1 MTRLTASEARR
12 VWFGLLDEVVRGEVV
27 VIERRGRRIVLRA
40 EPTPPD
46 RDAPAA
52 YASLLRVPDL
62 EQAHTWSR
70 EWTPR
75 AAGLRLRRRRRPAR

>member
-1 MTRLTASEARR
+1 VTAPFPTEQVALHIAHMKRLTASEARR

-46 RDAPAA
+46 RDAPVA

-62 EQAHTWSR
+62 QQEVR
-70 EWTPR
+70 LPR
-75 AAGLRLRRRRRPAR
+75 RG

>member
-1 MTRLTASEARR
+1 MKRLTASEARR
-12 VWFGLLDEVVRGEVV
+12 VWFGLLDEVARGEVV

-40 EPTPPD
+40 ESPPPD
-46 RDAPAA
+46 RDAPVE

-62 EQAHTWSR
+62 EQAHTWSW

-75 AAGLRLRRRRRPAR
+75 AAGLRLRRRRRTAR